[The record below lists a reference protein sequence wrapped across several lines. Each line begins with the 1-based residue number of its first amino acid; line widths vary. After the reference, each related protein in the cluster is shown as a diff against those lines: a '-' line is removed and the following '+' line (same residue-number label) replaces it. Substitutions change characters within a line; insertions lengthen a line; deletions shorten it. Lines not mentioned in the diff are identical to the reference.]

1 VEDGRNQPSSLDLF
15 KEVCLQSRSLFGVGK
30 PMTALQFHDVEY
42 WRARA
47 DEALA
52 QARQMSDVEAKRSLL
67 AIAENYEQLAE
78 QAAGRGTTEAT
89 KPLP

>member
-1 VEDGRNQPSSLDLF
+1 
-15 KEVCLQSRSLFGVGK
+15 
-30 PMTALQFHDVEY
+30 MTALQFRDVGY

-52 QARQMSDVEAKRSLL
+52 EARQTSDVEAKRALL

-78 QAAGRGTTEAT
+78 QAARRGNTDTP

>member
-1 VEDGRNQPSSLDLF
+1 
-15 KEVCLQSRSLFGVGK
+15 
-30 PMTALQFHDVEY
+30 MIALQFRDVGY

-52 QARQMSDVEAKRSLL
+52 EARQTSDVEAKRALL

-78 QAAGRGTTEAT
+78 QAARRGNTDAA

>member
-1 VEDGRNQPSSLDLF
+1 
-15 KEVCLQSRSLFGVGK
+15 
-30 PMTALQFHDVEY
+30 MTALQFRDVGY

-52 QARQMSDVEAKRSLL
+52 EARQTSDVEAKRALL

-78 QAAGRGTTEAT
+78 QAARRSTTEAAPPT
-89 KPLP
+89 KR